1 MIQICIYETV
11 NDGNSSTRFSGHHQS
26 FFLISNFPV
35 ESLKA
40 KKASKID
47 H

>member
-1 MIQICIYETV
+1 MIQIFIYETM

-35 ESLKA
+35 EILKA
-40 KKASKID
+40 KKS
-47 H
+47 